1 MEKLAIIKS
10 EKSIIDLKELSD
22 NQKKIIKHINNMI
35 IEQQQIFKIQ
45 PEELLI
51 SSKDY
56 NILAEDINYKYLLL
70 GKIKIYKV

>member
-1 MEKLAIIKS
+1 MDEYKQIN
-10 EKSIIDLKELSD
+10 LKELSD

-56 NILAEDINYKYLLL
+56 NILAENINYKYLLL

>member
-1 MEKLAIIKS
+1 MDEYKQIN
-10 EKSIIDLKELSD
+10 LKELSD